1 MKAAFAAALLA
12 ASPAVC
18 QQRFGP
24 VRNEGRGH
32 LKRQA
37 TRPQTLTEQESILVN
52 NFDNE
57 SIAEANYFYATRDHR
72 AGFGLETAEYTQ
84 QRWSEAGWQ
93 TRLDVYNAFIN
104 FPLNQTLVLNYAN
117 GETFVPQLTE
127 DPLEEDPT
135 TQADQLAPFHGYSAS
150 GEAEAEFVYVGR
162 GQVDDFE
169 RLGELLPFAT
179 IRGALDF
186 C

>member
-1 MKAAFAAALLA
+1 MRATYAAALLA
-12 ASPAVC
+12 ASPALC

-24 VRNEGRGH
+24 VKNEGRGH

-37 TRPQTLTEQESILVN
+37 KRPQALTDLESVLVN

-72 AGFGLETAEYTQ
+72 AGFGLETAKYTQ

-93 TRLDVYNAFIN
+93 TRLDTYNAFLN
-104 FPLNQTLVLNYAN
+104 FPLNQSLVLNYAD
-117 GETFVPQLTE
+117 GTTFAPQLTE
-127 DPLEEDPT
+127 DALEEDPT

-162 GQVDDFE
+162 GQVADFE
-169 RLGELLPFAT
+169 RLGELPSCAT
-179 IRGALDF
+179 IRGPWSSG
-186 C
+186 